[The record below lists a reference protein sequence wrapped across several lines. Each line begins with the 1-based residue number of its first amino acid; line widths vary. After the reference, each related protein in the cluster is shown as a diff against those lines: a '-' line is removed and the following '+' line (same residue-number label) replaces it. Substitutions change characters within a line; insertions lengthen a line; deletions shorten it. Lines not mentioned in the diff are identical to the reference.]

1 MDWIGF
7 GNLAIDYIKKYR
19 YVLLILA
26 VGLLLMTLPEENS
39 AEEGITVETE
49 TVNSPSLQE
58 SLEEILSQIDG
69 AGKAK
74 VLLTQEAGEQTL
86 YQTDEDISTNNDTSD
101 IRRETVILSDGSRGE
116 RGLIQQ
122 VIPPVY
128 RGAIVLCQGADSPSV
143 RLAIVE
149 AVANATGLTSDN
161 ITVLKMK

>member
-74 VLLTQEAGEQTL
+74 VLLTQEAGEQTM